1 MMGACFRHRSL
12 PCSCQARTLP
22 SLASYT
28 PWGYTEGIKVSKA
41 MAGYSSDKQA
51 ILKRLSRIEG
61 QIRGVRKMVEEDRYC
76 IDVLDQVSAVNG
88 ALDRVA
94 LSLLRDHLDHCVVDA
109 VRKDSVA
116 GREKLDEAIA
126 AVDRLVKS

>member
-1 MMGACFRHRSL
+1 M
-12 PCSCQARTLP
+12 
-22 SLASYT
+22 
-28 PWGYTEGIKVSKA
+28 SKA